1 MTQNFNE
8 GVTSNGLDVMSY
20 DNILQF
26 EQDSLNAAYAQ
37 DGETINFDSETPDGQ
52 ATNIGAQL
60 GTDVR
65 ELAHG
70 VYNSFDPDKCS
81 GSVQDSR
88 YALNYLFR
96 KGGTFTIQNI
106 DVTVNK
112 TVDLQGLDGSYNDV
126 NAASYTV
133 SDDAGN
139 LWYLIDSTTLTAGT
153 TSLPF
158 RSQNYGS
165 YTPVIGT
172 ITNQVTK
179 VLGVTSVINSVA
191 PTTLGVQQETDL
203 QFKLRRNRSTSVKGQ
218 NSNDSMLGQLLD
230 LDGVSDAI
238 TFINIPGN
246 DDYDENLPDYSVWV
260 IVEGGANS
268 DIANVIYQNSTGLP
282 MYAFEDNLVTPA
294 IVPVEVDVPAVSGQV
309 FNVKFNRAN
318 PVPLYIRF
326 TYQPSALSTGVYNA
340 DGIKSYIAENLI
352 FGLDEA
358 AETSKVTAIAS
369 DAILANGGGGYA
381 LNVEI
386 SIDGINYTDY
396 IQSASR
402 QDKFV
407 VDATRITIN
416 IGSST

>member
-8 GVTSNGLDVMSY
+8 GITSSGLSVMTY

-26 EQDSLNAAYAQ
+26 EQDSLNAIYAQ
-37 DGETINFDSETPDGQ
+37 DGESINFDSETPDGQ

-60 GTDVR
+60 GTDAR
-65 ELAHG
+65 ELATG

-96 KGGTFTIQNI
+96 KGGTFTVQNI

-112 TVDLQGLDGSYNDV
+112 TVSLQGLDGSYNEL

-139 LWYLIDSTTLTAGT
+139 LWYLIDSATITAGT

-165 YTPVIGT
+165 YTPIIGT

-179 VLGVTSVINSVA
+179 VLGVTSVTNSVA
-191 PTTLGVQQETDL
+191 PTTLGVEQETDL
-203 QFKLRRNRSTSVKGQ
+203 QFRLRRDRSTSVRGQ
-218 NSNDSMLGQLLD
+218 NSNDAMLGQILE
-230 LDGVSDAI
+230 LDGVSDAD
-238 TFINIPGN
+238 TFVNIPGN
-246 DDYDENLPDYSVWV
+246 DDYDSNLPDYSIWV

-282 MYAFEDNLVTPA
+282 MYQSGTLDVSVN
-294 IVPVEVDVPAVSGQV
+294 VPSVSGQV
-309 FNVKFNRAN
+309 FNVNFNRAN

-326 TYQPSALSTGVYNA
+326 TYQFTALSTGVYNEN
-340 DGIKSYIAENLI
+340 GIKSYIAENLTYT
-352 FGLDEA
+352 LNED
-358 AETSKVTAIAS
+358 AETSKVTAAAS
-369 DAILANGGGGYA
+369 AAILANGGGGYA

-386 SIDGINYTDY
+386 SIDGTNYTDY
-396 IQSASR
+396 IPSASR
-402 QDKFV
+402 QNKFV
-407 VDATRITIN
+407 VDTTRITIN
-416 IGSST
+416 TGSST

>member
-8 GVTSNGLDVMSY
+8 GVTSNGLEVMTY

-26 EQDSLNAAYAQ
+26 EQDSLNAIYAQ

-52 ATNIGAQL
+52 ATNIAAQL

-65 ELAHG
+65 ELAQG

-96 KGGTFTIQNI
+96 KGGTFTVQNI

-112 TVDLQGLDGSYNDV
+112 TVSLQGLDGSYNDV

-133 SDDAGN
+133 SDNAGN
-139 LWYLIDSTTLTAGT
+139 LWYLIDSVTLTAGT

-165 YTPVIGT
+165 YQSVVGT

-191 PTTLGVQQETDL
+191 PTTLGVEQETDL
-203 QFKLRRNRSTSVKGQ
+203 QFRLRRDRSTSVRGQ
-218 NSNDSMLGQLLD
+218 NSNDAMLGQILD

-238 TFINIPGN
+238 TFVNIPGN
-246 DDYDENLPDYSVWV
+246 DDYNENLPDYSIWV

-282 MYAFEDNLVTPA
+282 MYAYDNDQVTPA
-294 IVPVEVDVPAVSGQV
+294 IVPVEVNVPAISGQV

-318 PVPLYIRF
+318 PVPLYIKF
-326 TYQPSALSTGVYNA
+326 TYQVAALSTGVYNE
-340 DGIKSYIAENLI
+340 DGIKSYIAENLT
-352 FGLDEA
+352 FGLNEA
-358 AETSKVTAIAS
+358 AETSKVTAAAS
-369 DAILANGGGGYA
+369 EAVLANGGGGYA

-386 SIDGINYTDY
+386 STDGVNYTDY
-396 IQSASR
+396 IPSASI

-407 VDATRITIN
+407 VDTTRITIN
-416 IGSST
+416 TGSST

>member
-8 GVTSNGLDVMSY
+8 GITSSGLEVMTY

-26 EQDSLNAAYAQ
+26 EQDSLNAIYAQ
-37 DGETINFDSETPDGQ
+37 DGESINFDSETPDGQ

-60 GTDVR
+60 GTDAR
-65 ELAHG
+65 ELATG

-96 KGGTFTIQNI
+96 KGGTFTVQNI

-112 TVDLQGLDGSYNDV
+112 TVSLQGLDGSYNDI

-139 LWYLIDSTTLTAGT
+139 LWYLIDSATLTSGT

-165 YTPVIGT
+165 FTPVIGT

-191 PTTLGVQQETDL
+191 PTTLGVEQETDS
-203 QFKLRRNRSTSVKGQ
+203 QFRLRRDRSTSIRGQ
-218 NSNDSMLGQLLD
+218 NSNDAMLGQILE
-230 LDGVSDAI
+230 LDGVSDAD
-238 TFINIPGN
+238 TFVNIPGN
-246 DDYDENLPDYSVWV
+246 DDYDSNLPDYSIWV

-282 MYAFEDNLVTPA
+282 MYQSGTLDVSVN
-294 IVPVEVDVPAVSGQV
+294 VPAVSGQV
-309 FNVKFNRAN
+309 FNVNFNRAN

-326 TYQPSALSTGVYNA
+326 TYQFMALSTGVYNE

-352 FGLDEA
+352 YTLNED
-358 AETSKVTAIAS
+358 AETSKVTAAAS
-369 DAILANGGGGYA
+369 AAILANGGGGYA

-386 SIDGINYTDY
+386 SIDGTNYTDY

-402 QDKFV
+402 QNKFV
-407 VDATRITIN
+407 VDTTRITIN
-416 IGSST
+416 TGSST